1 MQTCSS
7 LLKTFTFEIFQF
19 YISPIRIFPTL
30 NFLHIEYNNKIQ
42 TRIFHAPYITIF
54 NCFFLSPSYLRSNY
68 YLHDLEAN
76 ISKPKMKTNNLLGQ
90 IYPAVIPAIL
100 PIQSNK
106 SVNGNK
112 VCNNYLVT
120 IWTLFFLYLFLFKE
134 VIRCSSL
141 RRRIFQNEHE
151 LRNVARI
158 FIRLLPTKAYI

>member
-7 LLKTFTFEIFQF
+7 LLRTFTFEIFQF
-19 YISPIRIFPTL
+19 YIFPIRIFPTL

-42 TRIFHAPYITIF
+42 TRIFHAPYITTF
-54 NCFFLSPSYLRSNY
+54 NCFTLSPSYLRSNY
-68 YLHDLEAN
+68 YLRHLEAN
-76 ISKPKMKTNNLLGQ
+76 ISKPNMKTNNLLGQ

-120 IWTLFFLYLFLFKE
+120 IWTPSFFIPFFFLRK
-134 VIRCSSL
+134 
-141 RRRIFQNEHE
+141 
-151 LRNVARI
+151 
-158 FIRLLPTKAYI
+158 

>member
-1 MQTCSS
+1 MQTCSN

-19 YISPIRIFPTL
+19 YIFQIRIFPTL

-42 TRIFHAPYITIF
+42 IRIFHAPYITTF

-68 YLHDLEAN
+68 YLHHLEAN
-76 ISKPKMKTNNLLGQ
+76 ISKPNMKTKNLLGQ

-120 IWTLFFLYLFLFKE
+120 IWTLSILYLFF
-134 VIRCSSL
+134 L
-141 RRRIFQNEHE
+141 R
-151 LRNVARI
+151 
-158 FIRLLPTKAYI
+158 K